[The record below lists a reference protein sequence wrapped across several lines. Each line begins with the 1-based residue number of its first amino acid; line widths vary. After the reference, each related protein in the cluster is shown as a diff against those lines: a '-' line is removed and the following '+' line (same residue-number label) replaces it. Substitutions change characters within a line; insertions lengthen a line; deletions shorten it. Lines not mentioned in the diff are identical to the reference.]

1 MDWLN
6 QLKRESLRKVILRV
20 VLLLALGTA
29 FFVLFG
35 CHKLLGTLSPK
46 TLADLTPETM
56 EGAYVEDDIYFLY
69 TPYVEVEQ
77 YRDNV
82 RTGTVGMQYLTDFD
96 EIYYMGLY
104 VHKDS
109 LQEAEALMDAS
120 EDFMEGNLAAEQM
133 PVMHVKGTVRLMEE
147 DDQRYYFDLA
157 EGDAEL
163 EAVMLP
169 YYLDVGRVGKQT
181 FVTVAVFA
189 AVALICVVLAIFPL
203 VKALTGGYQKQLRR
217 KLSESGDMEAAAE
230 RAERFYE
237 AAEPVCGVRMNGE
250 YVFFQEGPNSI
261 LLRPWEVAWAYQ
273 STTQHRTNGI
283 PSGKTYAA
291 VLRTMDGKQYTLGM
305 SESQVQTLL
314 GAMETALP
322 GTVLGYSDELAG
334 LYKNNRDFFSQR
346 WEEKAPG
353 CTARR
358 LPATGGVIGGAAG
371 AIRPPPAPCIVD
383 TLENR

>member
-189 AVALICVVLAIFPL
+189 AVALVCVILAIFPL

-230 RAERFYE
+230 RVERFYE

-291 VLRTMDGKQYTLGM
+291 VLRTMDGKQYTLSM

-358 LPATGGVIGGAAG
+358 
-371 AIRPPPAPCIVD
+371 
-383 TLENR
+383 